1 MTPTL
6 FLDID
11 GVLNH
16 ERLYR
21 AQHADKVPWPNPAQ
35 WIDHAC
41 VQRVNDLCA
50 RTGAVIVISSA
61 WRCIPIPGQPTIG
74 WEGAAAVLRECGLA
88 AEVIGGTP
96 VLDEMPAGSPLYV
109 AKGRWPEIAAWLR
122 EHPTER
128 WVVIDDG
135 AVAVEP
141 RGRLVKTDIAVGLT
155 DADVER
161 CVAILNGG
169 A

>member
-1 MTPTL
+1 MKPVV

-21 AQHADKVPWPNPAQ
+21 AQHDGKVPWPNPAQ
-35 WIDHAC
+35 WIDREC
-41 VQRVNDLCA
+41 VARVNDLCERTDA
-50 RTGAVIVISSA
+50 RIVISSS
-61 WRCIPIPGQPTIG
+61 WRSIPIPGQPTIG
-74 WEGAAAVLRECGLA
+74 WEGATAVLRECGLTA
-88 AEVIGGTP
+88 DVIGGTP

-141 RGRLVKTDIAVGLT
+141 RGRLVQTDIAVGLT
-155 DADVER
+155 DVDVER
-161 CVAILNGG
+161 AVAILNGG